1 MNKTLMAVGAHCDD
15 IEFLMGGTLLKYH
28 RKFNY
33 EIVYVQSTNNMSG
46 EWSQAL
52 DGERAKTAPQI
63 PGWVQPVKTFE
74 TGRIRKNIVPWYY
87 EMAQRKREAE
97 ASAMKYFGTH
107 PIHLDYPQR
116 HYTDGNLNTI
126 ELRYGAPRPE
136 CVPENFPSII
146 TAHEDKD
153 AVERVVKLILEKNPE
168 VIITHAPVD
177 YTEEH
182 TCTCHLLR
190 KAFLEAQKRGYDGSL
205 IFAQTVTSGN
215 YGKFFDCWDVF
226 TDITGFSE
234 LKREAVG
241 MHACQVPYP
250 ERLDLEDR
258 QRGARCGVTE
268 AETFYVYEISDTRQG
283 EITEELKRNNQYCKD
298 NFQKMFFKR

>member
-1 MNKTLMAVGAHCDD
+1 MAVAAHCDD

-28 RKFNY
+28 REFGY

-52 DGERAKTAPQI
+52 EGERAKITPQI
-63 PGWVQPVKTFE
+63 PSYIQPVKSSE
-74 TGRIRKNIVPWYY
+74 NNGIRKNIVPWYY

-116 HYTDGNLNTI
+116 HYKDGNLNTI
-126 ELRYGAPRPE
+126 ELHYGAPRPD
-136 CVPENFPSII
+136 CVPENFTSIL
-146 TAHEDKD
+146 TAHENKD
-153 AVERVVKLILEKNPE
+153 AVERVVRLILEKDPE

-190 KAFLEAQKRGYDGSL
+190 KAFLEAKKRGYDGSL
-205 IFAQTVTSGN
+205 IFAQSVTSGS
-215 YGKFFDCWDVF
+215 YGRFFDCWDVF

-234 LKREAVG
+234 LKREGIG

-250 ERLDLEDR
+250 ERLDLEDS
-258 QRGARCGVTE
+258 QRGVRCEFRT
-268 AETFYVYEISDTRQG
+268 ETFMSMKFRDTGKQ
-283 EITEELKRNNQYCKD
+283 ITKN
-298 NFQKMFFKR
+298 